1 VKNNSFLISEQLD
14 GARTRRSQ
22 SVGPFRAGF
31 PRLLVAVLMATLP
44 IARAGYAARPM
55 VTDDARIVDGK
66 ACQLES
72 WINKYED
79 STEAWAL
86 PACNFT
92 GNLEL
97 TLGGTT
103 TPESVGA
110 ETTGIVMQGKT
121 LFREMEVNGWGSGFA
136 AGTILR
142 PVADTRD
149 WYVYLL
155 NSFSFRDDAVV
166 VHTNLGWLR
175 PGETRDNRMTWGVGT
190 ELLVVQRTWLMA
202 ETFGQNQG
210 KPFHQFGLRHW
221 VVQDHV
227 QLDAT
232 YGNRNDFENGE
243 RWFSIG
249 IRLIS
254 VPLLP

>member
-1 VKNNSFLISEQLD
+1 MKKHPFHTSAQREIV
-14 GARTRRSQ
+14 RTPRSQ
-22 SVGPFRAGF
+22 GVGPFGAGF
-31 PRLLVAVLMATLP
+31 SLLLITSLIGLLP
-44 IARAGYAARPM
+44 IARTAHAARPM
-55 VTDDARIVDGK
+55 ITDDARIVDGK

-97 TLGGTT
+97 TLGGTA
-103 TPESVGA
+103 TPESGSA
-110 ETTGIVMQGKT
+110 ENTGIVVQGKN
-121 LFREMEVNGWGSGFA
+121 LFRKMEVNGWGSGFA
-136 AGTILR
+136 AGMILR
-142 PVADTRD
+142 PVADTHD

-166 VHTNLGWLR
+166 LHTNLGWLR

-202 ETFGQNQG
+202 ETFGQSQG
-210 KPFHQFGLRHW
+210 KPFHQFGVRHW

-254 VPLLP
+254 LPFLP